1 MINPKQNASKKGGIC
16 EERRDAQYRVRG
28 RGGGFFVCPRV
39 DVVSEWTKSRKGRR
53 RRRRSAVIRVRVT

>member
-1 MINPKQNASKKGGIC
+1 MINPKQNASKTITC
-16 EERRDAQYRVRG
+16 E
-28 RGGGFFVCPRV
+28 GGGFFVCPRV